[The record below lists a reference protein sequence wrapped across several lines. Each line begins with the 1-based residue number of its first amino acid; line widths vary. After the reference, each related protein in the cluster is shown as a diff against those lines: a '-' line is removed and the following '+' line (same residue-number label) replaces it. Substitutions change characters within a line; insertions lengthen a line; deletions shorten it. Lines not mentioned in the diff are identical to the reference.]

1 MAKETNT
8 SVQIYLEFNPNMAS
22 AKKSKESIDNLKKS
36 LEEMQQAGEGNTEA
50 AAKLEKQIVSEQKA
64 FEKYNERVER
74 TKEILND
81 LSGATYN
88 ELLGQKKALQKQL
101 NSLKKGSEEY
111 NATQEQLIRVN
122 REMNDESR
130 KTKDV
135 QEDSSR
141 AMDLVNAKSVALIGV
156 LTGLAMGVINVA
168 KEYLSFDKIIN
179 SNQVTGDQYAATMA
193 GVKASMEAVQRSIAL
208 MDFSNLI
215 QDMKEAYQSAKDYT
229 MAMDELFEMNNSYK
243 LQTAGQAK
251 ELEELRIISADV
263 RKSDEERVAASKKY
277 LEITEKQR
285 DQQKDILT
293 TEAAANEKRIKDQ
306 TKMSD
311 AELQFMVDNYNTNR
325 NILTKSLEYVELENK
340 VRMNQQT
347 LKSDANNQYARAFM
361 KNAQEQLKTLE
372 DQNEGIKKFADLR
385 RKYEEK
391 TNDEVVSLYV
401 ESKAKLQNADAQY
414 LAENRRVI
422 NQHNSLEES
431 LRKKNEDAS
440 KKALEDKKKRDKA
453 SVDSQVEAINDKLKE
468 EIHALNMVQMNE
480 EIRAKMKEELE
491 YKALLDT
498 INIVGLE
505 EKEKKAAMD
514 RIYAY
519 QEKMAKQSK
528 SMQVDM
534 LVDGIAHVNA
544 LLSKE
549 MAKMSTNLKQT
560 TDAQNQYQIDAFN
573 AKERLLGKNAK
584 AQYESKQKEIN
595 KLHAEGVMTDK
606 EYHTAM
612 KQNNLDYNISRVQQA
627 QVMISALADL
637 TNSMQEAELNSLENK
652 RQKELAAA
660 GDDAE
665 KKAEIER
672 KYEADKL
679 EVQKKYADVQ
689 FGIKVAEIIANTA
702 VAIMTAMAQLGPVA
716 GGIAAGMLGATG
728 LVQIAIANQE
738 RERVKSMTIEGG
750 SAPSPGA
757 MKRIVKQDGFKDGGF
772 TPNVGE
778 DVEVGPA
785 HGGEYYIPAWMLK
798 QVPVMNSVKALE
810 AVRTGKMSASELA
823 SSQGSP
829 ATQTIVVQNS
839 PSDYRNIV
847 MQEKLID
854 LLDDLRENGIDA
866 DVSLSK
872 IEQKQ
877 RLDERRKFTRK
888 KKAS

>member
-8 SVQIYLEFNPNMAS
+8 SVQIYLEFNPNQAS
-22 AKKSKESIDNLKKS
+22 AKKSQESIDNLKKS
-36 LEEMQQAGEGNTEA
+36 LEDMQRAGEGNTEA
-50 AAKLEKQIVSEQKA
+50 AKKLENQIVAEQKA
-64 FEKYNERVER
+64 FDKYNERVER

-88 ELLGQKKALQKQL
+88 ELLGQKKDLQKQL

-111 NATQEQLIRVN
+111 NSTQEQLIRVN

-156 LTGLAMGVINVA
+156 LTGLAMGVINVG

-243 LQTAGQAK
+243 LQTASQAK

-277 LEITEKQR
+277 LQITEE
-285 DQQKDILT
+285 QKIAQKKILT
-293 TEAAANEKRIKDQ
+293 TEADANEKRIKDQ
-306 TKMSD
+306 TKMND

-325 NILTKSLEYVELENK
+325 EILTKSLEYIELENK
-340 VRMNQQT
+340 ARMNQQT
-347 LKSDANNQYARAFM
+347 LKKDANNQYARAFLKSTEDELRKLDE
-361 KNAQEQLKTLE
+361 KNE
-372 DQNEGIKKFADLR
+372 DIKKFADLR

-391 TNDEVVSLYV
+391 TNDDVVSLYV
-401 ESKAKLQNADAQY
+401 ESKAKLLNADAQY

-431 LRKKNEDAS
+431 LRKTNEEKA
-440 KKALEDKKKRDKA
+440 KKALEAKKKRDKE
-453 SVDSQVEAINDKLKE
+453 SVESAKQAINDELKE
-468 EIHALNMVQMNE
+468 QQRALDWVEMRDAM
-480 EIRAKMKEELE
+480 RTRMKEELE
-491 YKALLDT
+491 YQSLVKTLEIA
-498 INIVGLE
+498 GLE
-505 EKEKKAAMD
+505 EKERKAIED
-514 RIYAY
+514 RIYEY
-519 QEKMAKQSK
+519 KLKLAKQTQK
-528 SMQVDM
+528 MQADSV
-534 LVDGIAHVNA
+534 VDGVAEVNS
-544 LLSKE
+544 LLDRE
-549 MAKMSTNLKQT
+549 MRAIGSNLKQAV
-560 TDAQNQYQIDAFN
+560 DQNTQDQIEANKFLANVFKNN
-573 AKERLLGKNAK
+573 AKESRDYQLKQLKLMKDKKLIDDKDYAK
-584 AQYESKQKEIN
+584 ASKQIDLEYN
-595 KLHAEGVMTDK
+595 AEKVK
-606 EYHTAM
+606 
-612 KQNNLDYNISRVQQA
+612 IA
-627 QVMISALADL
+627 QEMIGRLSDL
-637 TNSMQEAELNSLENK
+637 TNSLQEAELSSLETK

-660 GDDAE
+660 GDNAE

-672 KYEADKL
+672 KFEADKL

-738 RERVKSMTIEGG
+738 RERVKSMTVEGG

-772 TPNVGE
+772 TPNVGD

-829 ATQTIVVQNS
+829 STQTIVVQNS
-839 PSDYRNIV
+839 PSDDRNIV

-877 RLDERRKFTRK
+877 RLNERRKFTRK
-888 KKAS
+888 NKPS